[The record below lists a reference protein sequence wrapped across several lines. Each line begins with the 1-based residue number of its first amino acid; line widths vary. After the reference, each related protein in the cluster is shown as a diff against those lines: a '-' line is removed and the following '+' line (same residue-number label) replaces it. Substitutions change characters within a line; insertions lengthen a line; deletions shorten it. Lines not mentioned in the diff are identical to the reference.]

1 MKRVTI
7 ECVVLC
13 DDEVRPETVRARI
26 NEVFQTETEATR
38 KGAIYWSATLVQV
51 KESKR

>member
-7 ECVVLC
+7 TCEVLC
-13 DDEVRPETVRARI
+13 DDEVPSNTVRARI

-51 KESKR
+51 KEPKR

>member
-7 ECVVLC
+7 ICEVLC
-13 DDEVRPETVRARI
+13 DDVVPPSVVRARI

-51 KESKR
+51 KEPKR

>member
-1 MKRVTI
+1 MKRVYI
-7 ECVVLC
+7 ICEVLV

-38 KGAIYWSATLVQV
+38 KGAIYWSATAV
-51 KESKR
+51 KLAETKR